1 MVQYRSKPYKDN
13 NNSDTRSNRVYGAM
27 TEYTVVNLNSNYRLA
42 VGDDKTLKF
51 SVGINNLLD
60 EEYYDHQAYPSR
72 TYFARIGLDI

>member
-1 MVQYRSKPYKDN
+1 MTPLGGMGKNPG
-13 NNSDTRSNRVYGAM
+13 TRGNRVFGSL
-27 TEYTVVNLNSNYRLA
+27 TESAVVNLNSNYRLA

-51 SVGINNLLD
+51 SVGINNLFD